1 MRLLYYFSFLF
12 LVVGEYD
19 LSLGISYLLK
29 ARKRLHLP
37 FISAN
42 LVNDAGTRFFMPS
55 KMVQMGNVKVG
66 FIGVIK
72 KRIKKKKIPGGG
84 ALTVL
89 SPVRIVKTE
98 SAKLRKKGAEIV
110 IVLTDMSEMKSRIL
124 TKKELAVDV
133 IISSSRR
140 NRISLPTI
148 QNKRIILH
156 LNRYGENVGCLK
168 IRRAPKVSKK
178 KANMGGATASFR
190 GFVFKNSVIPL
201 GHKVKDE
208 KTIAKLVNA
217 FSKKYPYVR

>member
-1 MRLLYYFSFLF
+1 M
-12 LVVGEYD
+12 
-19 LSLGISYLLK
+19 SLGISYLLK
-29 ARKRLHLP
+29 AQKRPHLP

-42 LVNDAGTRFFMPS
+42 LVNDSGTRFFPPV
-55 KMVQMGNVKVG
+55 KLVQMGNIKVG
-66 FIGVIK
+66 FIGIIK
-72 KRIKKKKIPGGG
+72 KRLKKKKIPGGKK
-84 ALTVL
+84 LTVL

-98 SAKLRKKGAEIV
+98 SKKLRKKGAEIV

-133 IISSSRR
+133 ILSSSRR

-156 LNRYGENVGCLK
+156 LNRYGENVGCLN
-168 IRRAPKVSKK
+168 IQRVPEGLKK
-178 KANMGGATASFR
+178 KIIRGGATARFR

-201 GHKVKDE
+201 GHKVGDAKA
-208 KTIAKLVNA
+208 IAKLVNG